1 MVEKD
6 VRKESP
12 LFNEQNDIMGH
23 EENWLILHN
32 DDIHSFDY
40 VIDCLIDICEH
51 NTVQAEQ
58 CTFIIHYKGKCDV
71 KKGSYEFLKPMKD
84 GLIER
89 GLNATID

>member
-6 VRKESP
+6 VSKESP
-12 LFNEQNDIMGH
+12 LFNEQNDILGN
-23 EENWLILHN
+23 EENLLVLHN
-32 DDIHSFDY
+32 DDIHTFDY
-40 VIDCLIDICEH
+40 VIDCLVDICEH

-71 KKGSYEFLKPMKD
+71 KKGSFEFLKPMKD

>member
-6 VRKESP
+6 ISKGSP
-12 LFNEQNDIMGH
+12 LFDAQKDILGNE
-23 EENWLILHN
+23 ESWLILHN
-32 DDIHSFDY
+32 DDIHTFDY

-84 GLIER
+84 GLIEK

>member
-6 VRKESP
+6 VSKGSP
-12 LFNEQNDIMGH
+12 LFNEQNDILGQ
-23 EENWLILHN
+23 EGNWLILHN
-32 DDIHSFDY
+32 DDVHTFDY
-40 VIDCLIDICEH
+40 VIDCLVDICEH

-71 KKGSYEFLKPMKD
+71 KKGSFEFLKPMKD
-84 GLIER
+84 SLIER